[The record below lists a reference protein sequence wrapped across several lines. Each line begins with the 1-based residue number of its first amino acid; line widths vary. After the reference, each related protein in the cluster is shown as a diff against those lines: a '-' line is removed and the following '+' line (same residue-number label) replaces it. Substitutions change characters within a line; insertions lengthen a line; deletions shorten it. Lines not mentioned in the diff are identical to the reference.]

1 MRSDVLLK
9 PVVTEKT
16 NEQRNDRK
24 YVFKVDPRSNKFQIA
39 VAIRQVFNVN
49 PTKVNIITVPRKPK
63 RVRYKIGKKPSWK
76 KAIVTLPPGEDI
88 QIFEGA

>member
-16 NEQRNDRK
+16 NEQRDSRK

-39 VAIRQVFNVN
+39 NSIRMVFKVN
-49 PTKVNIITVPRKPK
+49 PTKVNIIRCHKNHK
-63 RVRYKIGKKPSWK
+63 
-76 KAIVTLPPGEDI
+76 
-88 QIFEGA
+88 